1 MKAECVICMEH
12 FQSSDAISAS
22 QCGHVFH
29 EACIARW
36 LRESGGRCP
45 QCRSIISKVLLTRLF
60 FTESSPNRA
69 TTTTTA
75 TTSSQSDIDTLQA
88 RIVRAKKSIEELR
101 TECRLKTAKIEE
113 LTKARR
119 KQETDFAKLT
129 LTLKARDKSL
139 RVQTK
144 KLE

>member
-22 QCGHVFH
+22 QYGHVFH

-36 LRESGGRCP
+36 LDESGGVFSVGHCP
-45 QCRSIISKVLLTRLF
+45 QCRTIVNKVLLTRLF

-101 TECRLKTAKIEE
+101 TECRQKTAKIE
-113 LTKARR
+113 
-119 KQETDFAKLT
+119 
-129 LTLKARDKSL
+129 
-139 RVQTK
+139 
-144 KLE
+144 